1 MNEKKD
7 IKREDMITPGC
18 VWPWRRF
25 NATVR
30 ECSARVEAS
39 GRIQH
44 GRDQQTELGHVSR
57 GERGKG
63 ERQEVRARRPGGRED
78 KRIKSTCLAH
88 TA

>member
-1 MNEKKD
+1 
-7 IKREDMITPGC
+7 MITPGC

-30 ECSARVEAS
+30 ESSARVEAS

-63 ERQEVRARRPGGRED
+63 RG
-78 KRIKSTCLAH
+78 KR
-88 TA
+88 